1 MGTAANVT
9 RGVLRQESR
18 CPMLRVTAL
27 KVYPKLPSF
36 YFKDLCHSKVL
47 SVISFNKQSV
57 NAENGL
63 LIHFSKAVDVSTS
76 NVQTFQ
82 KLFGKEL
89 EHGVSDRGETELQ
102 SCFGYNTNM
111 RLLINFLWRVARL
124 FIHICISIIITWL
137 TGSAPPNVFSWISRT
152 LIARVNAYAYKL
164 LRSVLLNEAVAGPLL
179 NFLAHHG
186 DFTLHLT
193 ARFSV

>member
-9 RGVLRQESR
+9 RGVLRQEPR

-27 KVYPKLPSF
+27 KVYTKLPSF
-36 YFKDLCHSKVL
+36 YFKDLCHSKVF

-82 KLFGKEL
+82 KLLGKEL

-124 FIHICISIIITWL
+124 FIHICISIIIT
-137 TGSAPPNVFSWISRT
+137 
-152 LIARVNAYAYKL
+152 
-164 LRSVLLNEAVAGPLL
+164 
-179 NFLAHHG
+179 
-186 DFTLHLT
+186 
-193 ARFSV
+193 